1 MDAEP
6 LSMTIVGPPA
16 LSGTVLRVGPGRQVL
31 GCDGCADLHIDDH
44 RVSARHATIDRF
56 GDRVVVEDLGSSH
69 GTWVRGERLRGARE
83 VHDGDIVRF
92 GRVEV
97 RLEQIDA
104 ARPRIGAHPRPPPVG
119 FDDDADGNDS
129 DVQQRAAFL
138 REVTASRAWA
148 RFVFWVGFAMVLAGA
163 SGCTWLLA
171 DGTDAPASSTAG
183 AAPGE
188 FPAFGPHTVLGPVGT
203 LFFMIGFV
211 GHFVLILGSF
221 LWIIAAA
228 HVRRV
233 DTDPRYPWN
242 PDQRDERRA
251 R

>member
-1 MDAEP
+1 MSRSEWNR
-6 LSMTIVGPPA
+6 STQR
-16 LSGTVLRVGPGRQVL
+16 SPGSARIR
-31 GCDGCADLHIDDH
+31 DLHL
-44 RVSARHATIDRF
+44 SASTTT
-56 GDRVVVEDLGSSH
+56 
-69 GTWVRGERLRGARE
+69 GTT
-83 VHDGDIVRF
+83 
-92 GRVEV
+92 
-97 RLEQIDA
+97 
-104 ARPRIGAHPRPPPVG
+104 
-119 FDDDADGNDS
+119 FDDDGNDS
-129 DVQQRAAFL
+129 DAQQRAAFL

-171 DGTDAPASSTAG
+171 DGTDAPGASSTAG
-183 AAPGE
+183 AAPGD

-242 PDQRDERRA
+242 TPTSR
-251 R
+251 

>member
-1 MDAEP
+1 MDTEP

-16 LSGTVLRVGPGRQVL
+16 LSGTVLQIGPGRQVL
-31 GCDGCADLHIDDH
+31 GCDACADLKIDDH
-44 RVSARHATIDRF
+44 RVGARHAAIDRF
-56 GDRVVVEDLGSSH
+56 GGRVVVEDLGSSH
-69 GTWVRGERLRGARE
+69 GTWVGGERLRGARE
-83 VHDGDIVRF
+83 LHDGEIVTF

-97 RLEQIDA
+97 RLEQVDEALPPIRA
-104 ARPRIGAHPRPPPVG
+104 NPRPPPAG
-119 FDDDADGNDS
+119 SDDRNPDDDYA
-129 DVQQRAAFL
+129 QQRESFL
-138 REVTASRAWA
+138 HEVRTARAWA
-148 RFVFWVGFAMVLAGA
+148 RFVFWVGFGMVLVGVF
-163 SGCTWLLA
+163 GCTWFLA
-171 DGTDAPASSTAG
+171 NGADEPGTASVATA
-183 AAPGE
+183 ATDE

-242 PDQRDERRA
+242 SHAA